1 MNPDLYAAPVPD
13 DLVFSSAPFLFGFM
27 PLFFAVY
34 YLARPGWRNAIL
46 LLASLLFYYVGAGAF
61 SIVLVASVVFNHVIA
76 RLIARGTAP
85 GALLAIGV
93 IGNLLPLLY
102 YKYWTFLLHTTGDV
116 LTFMAMTP
124 TFTIAHIV
132 LPAGISFFTFQAIS
146 YLVDVYRGDVKPARS
161 LLDFGMYHTLFPQLI
176 AGPIVRYVQI
186 EREVMERP
194 IALAMVHA
202 GIVRFM
208 FGVAKKIILADNAG
222 YIADHIFALPH
233 DQLSASVAWLGTIAY
248 TLQIYFDF
256 SGYSDMAIG
265 MGLMLGFRF
274 PENFDQPYRSRS
286 ITEFWRRWHMTLSRW
301 FRDYVYIPLGGNRH
315 GPLRTYVNLFIV
327 FFLCGLWHGAGWPF
341 VVWGLFHGG
350 LLVAE
355 RILYGRDGTPLPWFV
370 GQALTLLL
378 VMIGWV
384 LFRAPTL
391 HDAVFHIGAMFGNG
405 AAGPVPFPVSFYL
418 TPDRLT
424 FLIIAAVVAVF
435 PFERLHASD
444 KADAPSTALSFSS
457 FAVFAYALV
466 LVAGNG
472 FHPFIYYR
480 F

>member
-1 MNPDLYAAPVPD
+1 
-13 DLVFSSAPFLFGFM
+13 M
-27 PLFFAVY
+27 PLFFAAY
-34 YLARPGWRNAIL
+34 FLARPSWRNAVL

-61 SIVLVASVVFNHVIA
+61 SLVLVASVVFNHVIA
-76 RLIARGTAP
+76 RWIACGIAP
-85 GALLAIGV
+85 GLLLAVGV

-102 YKYWTFLLHTTGDV
+102 YKYWTFLLRTTGDV
-116 LTFMAMTP
+116 LTFFAATP

-132 LPAGISFFTFQAIS
+132 LPAGISFFTFQGIS
-146 YLVDVYRGDVKPARS
+146 YLVDVYRRDVAPARN
-161 LLDFGMYHTLFPQLI
+161 LVDFGMYHTLFPQLI
-176 AGPIVRYVQI
+176 AGPIVRFRQI
-186 EREVMERP
+186 ESAVVVRP
-194 IALAMVHA
+194 ITLAMVHA

-208 FGVAKKIILADNAG
+208 LGVAKKIILADNAG

-233 DQLSASVAWLGTIAY
+233 GELSTSVAWLGTIAY

-315 GPLRTYVNLFIV
+315 GPLRTYVNLFVV

-355 RILYGRDGTPLPWFV
+355 RILYGKAGSPLPWFA
-370 GQALTLLL
+370 GQAATLLL

-384 LFRAPTL
+384 FFRAPTL
-391 HDAVFHIGAMFGNG
+391 ADAVFHIGAMFGGG
-405 AAGPVPFPVSFYL
+405 AAGPVPFALSFYL
-418 TPDRLT
+418 TPDRIT
-424 FLIIAAVVAVF
+424 FLLIAAVVAVF
-435 PFERLHASD
+435 PFERLRASGA
-444 KADAPSTALSFSS
+444 ADAPSAAVSVTS